1 MVPVDDIFSS
11 VHVGGLLADDQTIS
25 RPIATPCDRATQR
38 LPAILSPNRKRTTEN
53 NLAKLYFRFAAMN
66 AGKSTS
72 LQQVAY
78 NYEERGQS
86 VNLFTAAIDDRY
98 GEGRIVSRLGV
109 ERQSEVFS
117 AGTNFTELYKTRAVP
132 SCILIDEAQFM
143 TEAQVV
149 QLHEL
154 AHTRGTP
161 VICYGLR
168 SDFLGQPFP
177 GSKAL
182 LTLADDLEEMKTIC
196 RCGRKATMNVRLDEQ
211 GNRVTQGEQVEIGGN
226 DRYEAVCPRRFY
238 TGQC

>member
-1 MVPVDDIFSS
+1 M
-11 VHVGGLLADDQTIS
+11 
-25 RPIATPCDRATQR
+25 
-38 LPAILSPNRKRTTEN
+38 
-53 NLAKLYFRFAAMN
+53 AKLYFRFAAMN

-78 NYEERGQS
+78 NYEERGQT
-86 VNLFTAAIDDRY
+86 VNLFTAAIDDRH

-109 ERQSEVFS
+109 ARASEVFS
-117 AGTNFTELYKTRAVP
+117 AGTNFSELYTARAVP

-143 TEAQVV
+143 TEEQVV
-149 QLHEL
+149 QLHQL

-168 SDFLGQPFP
+168 SDFLGKPFP

-196 RCGRKATMNVRLDEQ
+196 RCGRKATMNVRLDAKGE
-211 GNRVTQGEQVEIGGN
+211 RVTEGEQVEIGGN

-238 TGQC
+238 TGLCKPASEL

>member
-1 MVPVDDIFSS
+1 M
-11 VHVGGLLADDQTIS
+11 
-25 RPIATPCDRATQR
+25 
-38 LPAILSPNRKRTTEN
+38 
-53 NLAKLYFRFAAMN
+53 AKLYFRFAAMN

-78 NYEERGQS
+78 NYEERGQT

-109 ERQSEVFS
+109 ERKSEVFS
-117 AGTNFTELYKTRAVP
+117 AGTNFTELYRTRALP

-143 TEAQVV
+143 TEDQVV

-168 SDFLGQPFP
+168 SDFLGKPFP
-177 GSKAL
+177 GSRAL

-196 RCGRKATMNVRLDEQ
+196 RCGRKATMNVRLDAS
-211 GNRVTQGEQVEIGGN
+211 GNRVTEGEQVEIGGN